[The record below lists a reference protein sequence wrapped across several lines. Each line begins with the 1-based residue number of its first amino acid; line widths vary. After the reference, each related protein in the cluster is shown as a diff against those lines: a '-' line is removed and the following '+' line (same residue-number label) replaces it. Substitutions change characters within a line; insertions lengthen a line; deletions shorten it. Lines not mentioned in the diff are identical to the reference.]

1 MSSDFTSTKR
11 DEPLADAVVW
21 SVLPLPLAN
30 GEAWVM
36 ETLVKVVDVAVYQ
49 ATTCQVMDV
58 PMSSETI
65 RDYVLDLLLL
75 ASD

>member
-1 MSSDFTSTKR
+1 
-11 DEPLADAVVW
+11 
-21 SVLPLPLAN
+21 
-30 GEAWVM
+30 M